1 MANQNAPFGLRPIG
15 KIGQNRDNQGLSEYS
30 IKANDTTSIFFQDVV
45 NATADG
51 TVHLGAASE
60 AFMVGSLNGVFYTDP
75 TTSKP
80 TFRNNYAQVNASDIV
95 AFVADDPYERFEIQ
109 SDNTLASAQTD
120 VFNNFNLN
128 VNPTTP
134 SSANNVSTTQ
144 LDDSTVTTGTA
155 QVKVTGVSTDIK
167 NNDLSASHVNFVVMI
182 NEHLYNAK
190 NNGI

>member
-167 NNDLSASHVNFVVMI
+167 NNDLSSSHVNFVVMI

>member
-134 SSANNVSTTQ
+134 SAANNVSTTQ

-155 QVKVTGVSTDIK
+155 QVKVTGVLTDIK

>member
-15 KIGQNRDNQGLSEYS
+15 KIGQNRDTQGLSEYS

-60 AFMVGSLNGVFYTDP
+60 AFMVGSLNGVFFTDP

-80 TFRNNYAQVNASDIV
+80 TFKNSYSQVNASDIV

>member
-60 AFMVGSLNGVFYTDP
+60 AFMVGSLNGVFFTDP

-95 AFVADDPYERFEIQ
+95 AFVADDPYERFEVQ